1 MSVTAASFPIDA
13 VNGSTSW
20 SRAVPQ
26 DLSAPTRRR
35 LHPIQPEP
43 GRDRDRAG
51 IKLVDEVA
59 EDAVDVAAADKA
71 AVETSSRAVGR
82 AYFCSGKAGFSLGT
96 PPSRLYSGSKAVS
109 LCAPR

>member
-1 MSVTAASFPIDA
+1 MSFPIDA
-13 VNGSTSW
+13 VNGSTAW

-26 DLSAPTRRR
+26 DFSAPTRRR
-35 LHPIQPEP
+35 SHTLQPEP

-51 IKLVDEVA
+51 IKLVDEA
-59 EDAVDVAAADKA
+59 AKDAVDEAAAEA

-82 AYFCSGKAGFSLGT
+82 AYFCSGNAGFSLGT
-96 PPSRLYSGSKAVS
+96 PPSRLYSGSNAVS